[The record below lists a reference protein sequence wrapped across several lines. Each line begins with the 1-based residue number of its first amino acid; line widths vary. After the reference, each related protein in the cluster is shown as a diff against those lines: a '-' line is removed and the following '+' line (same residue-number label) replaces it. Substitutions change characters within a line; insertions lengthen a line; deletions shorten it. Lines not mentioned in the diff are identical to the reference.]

1 MVFKLFLND
10 FQKIFTFR
18 TPAEAISV
26 PGLQIRSP
34 LVTGSCCW
42 HLACKGDHI
51 WWHIACGGD
60 HGVNARWHLACKGDH
75 GVQFQSPSPIFNFE
89 MLPHGPPTSL
99 NFQSYLT
106 QYTPLST
113 GPSHVDNWIWP
124 ETHLEILI
132 TESASHHFVPRP
144 HPSASFPHSSRH
156 RAIVGTWKALKRLFG
171 GFSAAPGRLL

>member
-1 MVFKLFLND
+1 M
-10 FQKIFTFR
+10 
-18 TPAEAISV
+18 
-26 PGLQIRSP
+26 PGLQIWLP
-34 LVTGSCCW
+34 LLIGSCFLDWCF
-42 HLACKGDHI
+42 ACKGDHI

-106 QYTPLST
+106 QHTPLST
-113 GPSHVDNWIWP
+113 GPSHV
-124 ETHLEILI
+124 EILI
-132 TESASHHFVPRP
+132 TDSASHHFVPRP

-156 RAIVGTWKALKRLFG
+156 RAIVGTWKALRRLFG